1 MDRIELTIFRNLVNN
16 NTFLKRAYPFFK
28 AEYFHSAT
36 DRVIFEHIYKY
47 VNTYNTNPTI
57 ESLVLSLQADNSI
70 PEKTYTDAVESVYGL
85 HPVEGTQLD
94 WLLKESEEFCKS
106 KAIYNA
112 VARGIKIID
121 GEDPEFTPS
130 ALPTLLSD
138 ALSVCFDT
146 NIGHDFYENAD
157 ERYDHY
163 HREEER
169 LPFDIDYFNKIT
181 DNGLPKKTLT
191 CLLAGCVHPDTKVKI
206 RIRKLEE
213 YYEELEVSIKDIK
226 NLLHQYDVEI
236 LGADGYVPVVEFVEK
251 GMYEEFVLETDTE
264 KVMVNLDH
272 LFETTNGWV
281 RAEDMVGKSYKVL
294 TEHGEYK
301 SAVVY
306 KTGNIIPIVD
316 IQIDHE
322 NHRYYANGV
331 SSHNTNAGKSL
342 VMCHMAAA
350 NLSAGKN
357 VLYITMEM
365 SELVT
370 SLRIDANLLDL
381 PISQVKTL
389 GKDKYLGRI
398 GNLKKKTKGKL
409 IVKEYPTS
417 GAHVGHFKTLLNELK
432 LKKNFVPDIIFVDYL
447 NICLSQRVKGGNA
460 NSYTI
465 VKSIAEELRG
475 MAVEYDLPIV
485 TATQTTRSGVNS
497 SDLSITDVSESIGLA
512 ATVDML
518 LGVIRTPELDELNQ
532 LLFKLLKSR
541 FVDAASYGPFLVGVD
556 RSKMKLY
563 DVEKSAQD
571 GIGHQ
576 PRTGPANTQD
586 TPSFSGSSFKQAK
599 GMDFSEFK
607 Y

>member
-191 CLLAGCVHPDTKVKI
+191 CLLAG
-206 RIRKLEE
+206 
-213 YYEELEVSIKDIK
+213 
-226 NLLHQYDVEI
+226 
-236 LGADGYVPVVEFVEK
+236 
-251 GMYEEFVLETDTE
+251 
-264 KVMVNLDH
+264 
-272 LFETTNGWV
+272 
-281 RAEDMVGKSYKVL
+281 
-294 TEHGEYK
+294 
-301 SAVVY
+301 
-306 KTGNIIPIVD
+306 
-316 IQIDHE
+316 
-322 NHRYYANGV
+322 
-331 SSHNTNAGKSL
+331 TNAGKSL